1 MTMRLRPLYVA
12 LFLVLVLATASA
24 IGQPRFDFAT
34 APGNL
39 SKEVVPAS
47 YRLSFDLDPDKNT
60 FSGTATIAL
69 RIIRATPSFAIHAH
83 QLKAVA
89 AVLTA
94 SNGHARTLT
103 VQPGQLLQSWQ
114 LAAVDGS
121 SFEAGEYS
129 LRIEYTGQV
138 RATGSALFRVPYTA
152 LGRPAVMLAT
162 QLEAVYA
169 RALFPCFDEP
179 AFRAVFEISVMA
191 PSGYEVISN
200 MPRVTSDVRGGSTEH
215 RFQPT
220 PPMPTYLVAVSV
232 GRFATVNGE
241 AGGVP
246 LRIFA
251 AEGKQDQTAYAM
263 AVTKKVFP
271 FYAEYF
277 GVPYSL
283 PKLDQLAVPGIR
295 RGAMEDWGLISYA
308 EDVLL
313 YNPAT
318 SQPDAQ
324 RYIFSLIAHEI
335 AHQWFGN
342 LVTAASWDEIWLN
355 EAFATWM
362 EIKASE
368 RFNPEWHE
376 GLKRR
381 RRVDRTMTGDAGPA
395 TRAIRSGPVNE
406 ASVFDVFDSIT
417 YSKGGAV
424 LAMLEQW
431 IGEQPFRNGLVRYMK
446 DRQFSNATAGDLWH
460 HMEQAS
466 GKSVAAVASSW
477 TDQKGF
483 PMVQAAASCRGGR
496 TIVALS
502 QSRFSLGTQPLPP
515 QNWMIPIILARGKER
530 RVLLLDQPTAMATFD
545 SCSNVPVLA
554 NPEGLGFYRISYD
567 AATLQRLADSFQ
579 RLLPAQRVALLSDT
593 FALAQAGR
601 VTMPSYFLLLAA
613 IPKVED
619 ESRSALFSLAIDHL
633 KFLEVVTA
641 GTPAHSRVR
650 SAARSLLNPAL
661 ARLGWTAP
669 AAENSESTTLR
680 SSLISELAHFGDAA
694 VIARATRLFDGA
706 DANGAA
712 PLPAATR
719 SAIIDAVGVGANRAH
734 FDRLLMLL
742 KSTDSEEDRWTYAEA
757 LAGVRDEKLA
767 SMLLASVIAPG
778 IAPNIAAAIP
788 GMMAARSPHGPLAYQ
803 FTLDHWPKLAAIAG
817 DTFRT
822 RGRLLPNAAAS
833 FNENARA
840 KQLIADQAREAGPDD
855 KVPAQRVASRI
866 ELHAD
871 VRNREAAALDVF
883 LAAWKPKR

>member
-1 MTMRLRPLYVA
+1 
-12 LFLVLVLATASA
+12 
-24 IGQPRFDFAT
+24 
-34 APGNL
+34 
-39 SKEVVPAS
+39 
-47 YRLSFDLDPDKNT
+47 
-60 FSGTATIAL
+60 
-69 RIIRATPSFAIHAH
+69 
-83 QLKAVA
+83 
-89 AVLTA
+89 
-94 SNGHARTLT
+94 
-103 VQPGQLLQSWQ
+103 
-114 LAAVDGS
+114 
-121 SFEAGEYS
+121 
-129 LRIEYTGQV
+129 
-138 RATGSALFRVPYTA
+138 
-152 LGRPAVMLAT
+152 
-162 QLEAVYA
+162 
-169 RALFPCFDEP
+169 
-179 AFRAVFEISVMA
+179 VFEISVTA

-200 MPRVTSDVRGGSTEH
+200 MPRVASDVRGGSTEH

-220 PPMPTYLVAVSV
+220 PSMPTYLVAVSV
-232 GRFATVNGE
+232 GRFSTVSGE

-318 SQPDAQ
+318 SEPEAQ

-342 LVTAASWDEIWLN
+342 LVTAASWEEIWLN

-483 PMVQAAASCRGGR
+483 PVVQVAASCKEGR
-496 TIVALS
+496 TSVALS

-515 QNWMIPIILARGKER
+515 QGWKIPIVLARGKER
-530 RVLLLDQPTAMATFD
+530 RVLLLEQPTANATFD
-545 SCSNVPVLA
+545 GCSNVPVLA
-554 NPEGLGFYRISYD
+554 NPEGLGFYRIRYD
-567 AATLQRLADSFQ
+567 AATLRRLADSFQ
-579 RLLPAQRVALLSDT
+579 RLLPTQRVPLLSDT

-601 VTMPSYFLLLAA
+601 VGMPSYFLLLAA
-613 IPKVED
+613 IPRVED

-661 ARLGWTAP
+661 VRLGWTASP
-669 AAENSESTTLR
+669 AEDSESSTLR
-680 SSLISELAHFGDAA
+680 SSLISELAHFGDTA
-694 VIARATRLFDGA
+694 VITHATRLFDDA
-706 DANGAA
+706 DVDGAA

-719 SAIIDAVGVGANRAH
+719 SAIIAAVGVGADRAH
-734 FDRLLMLL
+734 FDRLLSLL
-742 KSTDSEEDRWTYAEA
+742 KSTDSEEDRRTFAEA
-757 LAGVRDEKLA
+757 LAGVRDERLA
-767 SMLLASVIAPG
+767 AMLLASAIAPG

-817 DTFRT
+817 DTFRG
-822 RGRLLPNAAAS
+822 RSRLLPNAAAS

-855 KVPAQRVASRI
+855 AVPAQRVASRI

-871 VRNREAAALDVF
+871 VRNREAAALDRF